1 MPALELQD
9 LRPSN
14 CWPARVKVPRGGHI
28 VNSGAHHALPFES
41 SLLTPVLQALEYNVH
56 GRRSP
61 IAPSNTCQE
70 QFSGNEA
77 RKQLTLL
84 HLCSPQSGR
93 LQGVSV

>member
-9 LRPSN
+9 LRPSH
-14 CWPARVKVPRGGHI
+14 CWPARVKVPRWGHI
-28 VNSGAHHALPFES
+28 VNSGVHHALPLDF
-41 SLLTPVLQALEYNVH
+41 SLLTPVPKALECDVH
-56 GRRSP
+56 GRGSP
-61 IAPSNTCQE
+61 IAPSDTCRE
-70 QFSGNEA
+70 QFSENEA